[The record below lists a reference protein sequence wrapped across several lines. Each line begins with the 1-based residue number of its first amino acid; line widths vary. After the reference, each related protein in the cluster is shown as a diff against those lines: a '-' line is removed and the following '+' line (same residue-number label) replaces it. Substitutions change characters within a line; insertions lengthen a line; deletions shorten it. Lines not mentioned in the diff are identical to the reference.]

1 MQNLTELIAEAKR
14 QKRVSENDILNII
27 REYLQ
32 VMILKGIYQSKYG
45 KGLSFIGG
53 TCLRICYDLK
63 RYSEDLDFAIDRLV
77 PKYSFLE
84 LNELIKSFLK
94 NTGFEVDMNVVDAPM
109 PHRGSNSLAELRLGL
124 SEDKIV
130 QKSFI
135 KVGKVLHFFGVSPL
149 KTQKLHVKLEIDTN
163 PVPVNP
169 HEMETFFVTKFN
181 EIFPVLKHTE
191 ETLFAGK
198 ICAVLNRGYTKGRDF
213 YDLIW
218 YLKRGTKMNLKYL
231 NRSFKQAK
239 LSSQFKNEK
248 EVIAE
253 LGQKIAT
260 VNTHDILKDIGRFL
274 EDSTEENW
282 LKDYPEVFKQVS
294 KRFLEKAA

>member
-32 VMILKGIYQSKYG
+32 IMILKAIYQSKYG

-63 RYSEDLDFAIDRLV
+63 RYSEDLDFAIDRSV

-94 NTGFEVDMNVVDAPM
+94 NTGFEVETNV
-109 PHRGSNSLAELRLGL
+109 

-181 EIFPVLKHTE
+181 EIFPILKHTE

-218 YLKRGTKMNLKYL
+218 YLKRGTKMNLNYL
-231 NRSFKQAK
+231 NKSFKQAK
-239 LSSQFKNEK
+239 LPQQFAHEK
-248 EVIAE
+248 EVIAALE
-253 LGQKIAT
+253 QKIAT

-282 LKDYPEVFKQVS
+282 LKDYPKVFKQVS
-294 KRFLEKAA
+294 ERFMEKAP